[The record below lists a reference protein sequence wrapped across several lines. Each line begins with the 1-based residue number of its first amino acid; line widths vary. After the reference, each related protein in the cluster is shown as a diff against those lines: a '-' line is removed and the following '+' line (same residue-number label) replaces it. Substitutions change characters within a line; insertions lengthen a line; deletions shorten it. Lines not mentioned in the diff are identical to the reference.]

1 MDDEIPNIVERLI
14 TDIHKDN
21 NTFNVQYLKWCD
33 GE

>member
-14 TDIHKDN
+14 TDINKDN